1 MEEAEVGDS
10 IHQESGMIWGGA
22 NCASSQGSVSTSRK
36 FATPEEDVDGPVGAV
51 PGLELCARDEE
62 LAMLCCP
69 AAEDPTEGQL
79 ALESCEDCGI
89 VLSDAQSADETVVAK
104 VCKPA

>member
-69 AAEDPTEGQL
+69 TAEDSHRRP
-79 ALESCEDCGI
+79 ACI
-89 VLSDAQSADETVVAK
+89 RVV
-104 VCKPA
+104 